1 MAITDATKL
10 AVYNGA
16 LLRLGSR
23 KLASLAENREP
34 RRVMDDIWG
43 PSSNIVLSA
52 LERGEWNFAIRTV
65 EGVYSTSVEPPFGF
79 SRAFDKP
86 DDFRRL
92 AALSADPYFRA
103 PLTNGQY
110 IDEAGYWFSDFDVIY
125 VRYVSDHSDYGFNGS
140 LWTESFKEYLE
151 CKMAW
156 EACERITN
164 ATSKRDRIERDMM
177 NALKAAK
184 SNDAMAE
191 GVKFPP
197 RGSWLRA
204 RGGRGREGGQ

>member
-1 MAITDATKL
+1 MAITDAIKL
-10 AVYNGA
+10 TIYNGA
-16 LLRLGSR
+16 LQRLGSR
-23 KLASLAENREP
+23 KLASLAENRKP

-43 PSSNIVLSA
+43 SSSNIVLAA

-65 EGVYSTSVEPPFGF
+65 EGIYSTSIEPPFGY

-92 AALSADPYFRA
+92 VSLSADPYFRT
-103 PLTNGQY
+103 PLTDGQY
-110 IDEAGYWFSDFDVIY
+110 TDEAGYWFADFDAIY
-125 VRYVSDHSDYGFNGS
+125 VRYVSDHSDYGLNDS

-156 EACERITN
+156 EACETITN

-177 NALKAAK
+177 NALRTAK
-184 SNDAMAE
+184 SHDAMSE

-197 RGSWLRA
+197 RGAWSRA
-204 RGGRGREGGQ
+204 RHGRSGEDG